1 MAEHPIK
8 GLMETAMKSIKD
20 MVDVNT
26 IVGNPVESKDGTV
39 IIPISKVSFGFG
51 AGGSE
56 FGNRTGVAPD
66 TNANFG
72 GGSGGGATIDPVAF
86 MVVGQGQIKLLPLDK
101 NPSPIEDVI
110 DKVPTL
116 LDKLSDLCKKNSCK
130 KEGCKKEKKEKG
142 CGDETVKTVETVTFT
157 DAE

>member
-8 GLMETAMKSIKD
+8 GLMETAMSSIKE

-26 IVGNPVESKDGTV
+26 IVGSAVNAPDGTL

-56 FGNRTGVAPD
+56 FGERSQLTPE

-72 GGSGGGATIDPVAF
+72 GGSGGGAVIEPVAF
-86 MVVGQGQIKLLPLDK
+86 MVVGQGQIRLMPMDK
-101 NPSPIEDVI
+101 ETSPVEDIIE
-110 DKVPTL
+110 KVPTL
-116 LDKLSDLCKKNSCK
+116 IDKVAEFFKKKDK
-130 KEGCKKEKKEKG
+130 KEQVTEEVYTA
-142 CGDETVKTVETVTFT
+142 ETV
-157 DAE
+157 AEGTTE

>member
-56 FGNRTGVAPD
+56 FGARTGDAPD

-101 NPSPIEDVI
+101 EPSLVEDVI
-110 DKVPTL
+110 DKVPSL
-116 LDKLSDLCKKNSCK
+116 LDKLSDFCKSKC
-130 KEGCKKEKKEKG
+130 CKKEKKEKETAVE
-142 CGDETVKTVETVTFT
+142 DETIETVETVTFT
-157 DAE
+157 DEN